1 MLCGMRGYP
10 DRWCRLDSV
19 MTPCED
25 SYDALI
31 GLYESGSLSFSLDG
45 VVREMVVQFDEKG
58 TLE

>member
-1 MLCGMRGYP
+1 
-10 DRWCRLDSV
+10 